1 MPELRL
7 LPLDEVLPK
16 NQLRTLERQLQDLG
30 VDEVPMGED
39 VEVEF
44 DEALSEDQLTD
55 FMDRLDAHDLAC
67 DLYLPVEFEG
77 RVQLGDHGVGSAY
90 ALVDALEEIREELGI
105 EEEDDEDEDEEE
117 LELDLSVI
125 EEQLH
130 YSWRTF
136 VKAASVCIEKC
147 VPLHIV
153 S

>member
-1 MPELRL
+1 MAELRL
-7 LPLDEVLPK
+7 MPLDEVLSEK
-16 NQLRTLERQLQDLG
+16 QLHTLEKQLKEHGIKDL
-30 VDEVPMGED
+30 PLGED
-39 VEVEF
+39 VEVEL

-55 FMDRLDAHDLAC
+55 FMDRLEAHDLAC

-77 RVQLGDHGVGSAY
+77 RIKLGDQGVGSAY
-90 ALVDALEEIREELGI
+90 ALLDALEEIREELGL
-105 EEEDDEDEDEEE
+105 EEEEEEEEEEE
-117 LELDLSVI
+117 LDLDFM

-136 VKAASVCIEKC
+136 LKAANTCVEKR